1 MSKSRIEFDYNGKH
15 YRLGFTADTLRRME
29 REGVKLAK
37 LDDMVVSAPEI
48 LFRGAFYENHPEVN
62 AKKARE
68 IYRALKRTADDTEP
82 ELDEYGRETD
92 ALNDAL
98 AQMLSEAVDELNGRG
113 EKGNVSW
120 TVTR

>member
-1 MSKSRIEFDYNGKH
+1 MSKTRIEFDYDGKH
-15 YRLGFTADTLRRME
+15 YRLEFTAASLKRME

-37 LDDMVVSAPEI
+37 LDDMVVSAPET
-48 LFRGAFYENHPEVN
+48 LFRGAFYANHPTVN
-62 AKKARE
+62 AKKTHE
-68 IYRALKRTADDTEP
+68 IYQALKRTAEDTEP
-82 ELDEYGRETD
+82 ELDENGRETD

-113 EKGNVSW
+113 ERGNVSW

>member
-1 MSKSRIEFDYNGKH
+1 MSKTRIEFDYEGQH
-15 YRLGFTADTLRRME
+15 YRLEFTAASLKRME

-37 LDDMVVSAPEI
+37 LDDMVVSAPET
-48 LFRGAFYENHPEVN
+48 LFRGAFYANHPTVN
-62 AKKARE
+62 SKKAGA
-68 IYRALKRTADDTEP
+68 IYKALKRTAEDTEP
-82 ELDEYGRETD
+82 ELDEDGRETD

-120 TVTR
+120 TVTK